1 MDIRDDVYEYSL
13 DNHHGEA
20 EGKKIR
26 SLFIKVLLA
35 LSLLTIVEVAMGMA
49 WSRDEDKRA
58 ILKYTFIIMT
68 MVKAAGITWY
78 FMHMGDEK
86 RSFQLSVILPF
97 FILIGYLIFIA
108 LVEATYNGTLRPV
121 LENYFGL

>member
-1 MDIRDDVYEYSL
+1 MDVRDDVYEYSL

-26 SLFIKVLLA
+26 GLFMKVLLA

-49 WSRDEDKRA
+49 WSRDESMRA
-58 ILKYTFIIMT
+58 ILKYSFIIMT
-68 MVKAAGITWY
+68 LVKAGGITWY

-108 LVEATYNGTLRPV
+108 LVEATYNGTLRPAV
-121 LENYFGL
+121 ENYFGL